1 MSPAV
6 ALKTETKKDDDTV
19 QLESLYQKGVKH
31 LCDSGIN
38 QVPNKYIWPVS
49 DRPNVN
55 DGELE
60 EFKKNLKLPII
71 DFSELQGSNRPQ
83 VLESLA
89 NACEQY
95 GFFQVGLIFW
105 LIWFF
110 FQVSLIKRFKNGEE
124 VFEIG

>member
-1 MSPAV
+1 MSPAM
-6 ALKTETKKDDDTV
+6 ALKTETKEEDDTV
-19 QLESLYQKGVKH
+19 QLESQYLQKGVKH

-55 DGELE
+55 DGEQK

-83 VLESLA
+83 VLKSLA

-95 GFFQVGLIFW
+95 GFFQVGRFW
-105 LIWFF
+105 VVIN
-110 FQVSLIKRFKNGEE
+110 VSLIKRFKNGE
-124 VFEIG
+124 

>member
-1 MSPAV
+1 MSPAM
-6 ALKTETKKDDDTV
+6 ALNTETKGDDTV
-19 QLESLYQKGVKH
+19 QYQKGVKY
-31 LCDSGIN
+31 LSDSGIN

-55 DGELE
+55 DGELNQL
-60 EFKKNLKLPII
+60 KKTLKLPII

-95 GFFQVGLIFW
+95 GFFQVGFLLSVYIYLNF
-105 LIWFF
+105 
-110 FQVSLIKRFKNGEE
+110 
-124 VFEIG
+124 